1 MLNKFLTLKKATDS
15 WIQRTAV
22 AFMVCRNC
30 ETWGSPHYEF
40 LLFHLSVSHLLPS
53 RRAEVGGMSATGTGT
68 SPSHPEMCLEQTCRT
83 SGQKCGGSTGS
94 STSCCEQHSIWHS
107 QLEWYQTL
115 AFITKKSVKLLE
127 VLKYYCLPCP
137 LQTVSH
143 KAKRKKTTGRTH
155 IHKPQAK
162 HLFPHTFYH
171 FQKVH
176 SMDRPVRS
184 NYSTQTLNF
193 FW

>member
-1 MLNKFLTLKKATDS
+1 MLNKFLTLKKARLLNTENCCSIHGLQELWNLRLSPLWISFISLVRFTFAPFQESWSWRDVSYRNWHFPFPPRDVLGTD
-15 WIQRTAV
+15 IQ
-22 AFMVCRNC
+22 
-30 ETWGSPHYEF
+30 
-40 LLFHLSVSHLLPS
+40 
-53 RRAEVGGMSATGTGT
+53 
-68 SPSHPEMCLEQTCRT
+68 T

-127 VLKYYCLPCP
+127 VLKYYFLPSP